1 MEMTMTKKLADY
13 LMDAL
18 ACVAI
23 SAMGGTIQ
31 HEDGSFDQRQMDY
44 AQAYARDTFCELL
57 DVWETMTGKEWN
69 IIEDEESE
77 EGE

>member
-23 SAMGGTIQ
+23 SAMGGVIQ
-31 HEDGSFDQRQMDY
+31 HEDGSFDQEQMDY
-44 AQAYARDTFCELL
+44 AQAYASNTFCELL
-57 DVWETMTGKEWN
+57 EAWEEMTGKEWD
-69 IIEDEESE
+69 IIMEEE
-77 EGE
+77 EE